1 MRTAIV
7 LTAALLVLDRV
18 LKLLAY
24 RDKLHFSGK
33 ILRLTHLENPGFFLG
48 AGSRYR
54 FILRWVPLLVCG
66 GHPAAAPCGA
76 AAESGAAGYSA
87 GAHRRAEQPV
97 RPDAPGERNGLCAA
111 APRREKAGTSGVE
124 RGGLHAAGRRGA
136 DSHRCH
142 PGNAKKVTDRGPRRW
157 RGPLRRQ
164 TVTSPCS
171 TGGSG
176 SSPRSRGLRSAP

>member
-1 MRTAIV
+1 MCTAIV

-24 RDKLHFSGK
+24 RGKLHFSGK

-54 FILRWVPLLVCG
+54 FILRWVPLLVWI
-66 GHPAAAPCGA
+66 AAAILLLPHVERRLSPA
-76 AAESGAAGYSA
+76 
-87 GAHRRAEQPV
+87 RAEQPV

-111 APRREKAGTSGVE
+111 APRREKAGASGVE
-124 RGGLHAAGRRGA
+124 RGGLYAAGRRGA

-142 PGNAKKVTDRGPRRW
+142 PGNAKRVTDRGPRRW
-157 RGPLRRQ
+157 RGPPCRQ

>member
-1 MRTAIV
+1 MCTAIV

-54 FILRWVPLLVCG
+54 FILRWVPLLVWI
-66 GHPAAAPCGA
+66 AAAI
-76 AAESGAAGYSA
+76 
-87 GAHRRAEQPV
+87 RRAEQPV

-111 APRREKAGTSGVE
+111 APRREKAGASGVE

-142 PGNAKKVTDRGPRRW
+142 TGNAKRVTDRGPRRW